1 MTPPPRSRGVL
12 AVVRR
17 NTELGLVLL
26 GAVIVA
32 GTYTLAGFGRDAS
45 LPANIVPFLCIVL
58 GLVLVGHLAVRRLA
72 PAADGLLL
80 PVAGLLNGLGYV
92 FIARLDDKLAGLQAT
107 WTAVAMAAF
116 VLTLVVVRRVRDLE
130 RLRYTMA
137 LTGIGLLVL
146 PLVPGVGKEI
156 NGAQIWVG
164 LGPVNFQPGEF
175 AKLALAVFLASY
187 LVEKRELLAMTTWRV
202 GPLLLPDPKY
212 LGPVALAWVCSL
224 GVMVFEKDLGSSLL
238 FFGLFVV
245 TIWVATERVTYVVL
259 GMLLFAAGA
268 YGAWTQF
275 SHVQDRVAIWLDPWQ
290 DPLDDGFQVVQ
301 SAFALAWGGFTGT
314 GPGLGSEVRIPAAE
328 TDFIF
333 AVIGE
338 ELGFAGALLVI
349 CAFVVMVGS
358 GLRIA
363 IETDHAFEKV
373 LATGLTALLGLQAF
387 VIIGGVI
394 RLLPLTGVTL
404 PFVSYGGSS
413 LVSNWVL
420 LALLLRIS
428 DTSMQREAASR
439 VGAEAVEV

>member
-1 MTPPPRSRGVL
+1 MTAPAASRSVL

-32 GTYTLAGFGRDAS
+32 GTYALAGFGTDAS
-45 LPANIVPFLCIVL
+45 LPADIVPFLCIVV
-58 GLVLVGHLAVRRLA
+58 GLVIVGHLAVRRLA
-72 PAADGLLL
+72 PGADGLLL

-92 FIARLDDKLAGLQAT
+92 FIARLDKNLAGLQAT

-116 VLTLVVVRRVRDLE
+116 IGTLVVVRRVRDLE

-137 LTGIGLLVL
+137 LVGIGLLVL
-146 PLVPGVGKEI
+146 PLVPGVGREI
-156 NGAQIWVG
+156 NGAAIWVSI
-164 LGPVNFQPGEF
+164 GPVNFQPGEF
-175 AKLALAVFLASY
+175 AKLVLAVFLASY
-187 LVEKRELLAMTTWRV
+187 LVEKRELLSMTTWRV
-202 GPLLLPDPKY
+202 GPVLLPDPKY
-212 LGPVALAWVCSL
+212 LGPVALAWIASL
-224 GVMVFEKDLGSSLL
+224 GVMIFEKDLGSSLL

-245 TIWVATERVTYVVL
+245 TIWVATERVAYVAI
-259 GMLLFAAGA
+259 GGGLFAAGA
-268 YGAWTQF
+268 YAAWTQF
-275 SHVQDRVAIWLDPWQ
+275 VHVQDRVTIWLDPWQ
-290 DPLDDGFQVVQ
+290 DASDEGYQVVQ
-301 SAFALAWGGFTGT
+301 AAFALAWGGFTGT
-314 GPGLGSEVRIPAAE
+314 GPGLGNEVRIPAAE

-349 CAFVVMVGS
+349 VSFVVMIGS

-363 IETDHAFEKV
+363 LRAEPAFEKV

-387 VIIGGVI
+387 VIIAGVI

-428 DTSMQREAASR
+428 DESLQREAEERASA
-439 VGAEAVEV
+439 GAVA